1 MPNLGGTLLLPYAD
15 NIFGEQ
21 LLADFGGTP
30 PPPFLDKIRETVFE
44 RLPQANVPVVYI
56 LSAVFNCASNFTAQ
70 LDLDVCPA
78 SRSSTKTKIR
88 H

>member
-1 MPNLGGTLLLPYAD
+1 MPDLGGTLLLPYAD
-15 NIFGEQ
+15 NIFGEK
-21 LLADFGGTP
+21 LLADFGGTH
-30 PPPFLDKIRETVFE
+30 PPFLDKIRETVFE

-56 LSAVFNCASNFTAQ
+56 LSAVFDCASNFTAQ

-78 SRSSTKTKIR
+78 SSSSTKTKIR